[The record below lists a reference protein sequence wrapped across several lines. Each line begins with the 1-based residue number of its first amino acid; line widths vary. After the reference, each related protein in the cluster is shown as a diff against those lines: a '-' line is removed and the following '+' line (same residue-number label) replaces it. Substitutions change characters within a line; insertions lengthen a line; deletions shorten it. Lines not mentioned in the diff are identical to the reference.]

1 MTTAEAY
8 NLQPGERLLKLT
20 DKEISII
27 YRALDQAVIEAENER
42 TRYIQRNAIARYDD
56 LISDGLAVQIAE
68 LSDLRAAIDNGSK
81 ELK

>member
-8 NLQPGERLLKLT
+8 NLQPGERLLKFT
-20 DKEISII
+20 DRELSII
-27 YRALDQAVIEAENER
+27 YRALDSATVEIENER

-68 LSDLRAAIDNGSK
+68 LSDLRATIDNKSR
-81 ELK
+81 EM